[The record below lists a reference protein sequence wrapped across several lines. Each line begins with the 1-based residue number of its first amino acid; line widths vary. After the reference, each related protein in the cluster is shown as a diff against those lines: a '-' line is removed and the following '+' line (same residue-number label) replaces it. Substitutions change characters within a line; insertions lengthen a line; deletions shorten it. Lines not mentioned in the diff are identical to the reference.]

1 MFKLIV
7 FMLILEG
14 VVCGAAELYCI
25 VLKYIF
31 HIVHLYINGY
41 DTQVWP
47 IVKSQVNAR
56 SLHSKLQWN
65 HFPVVVVRGKQYHF
79 VQIVSVD
86 HEKRVDMLQVI

>member
-1 MFKLIV
+1 M
-7 FMLILEG
+7 
-14 VVCGAAELYCI
+14 AYC
-25 VLKYIF
+25 
-31 HIVHLYINGY
+31 
-41 DTQVWP
+41 
-47 IVKSQVNAR
+47 KSQVNAR